1 MDEQAWCR
9 QDLAVVFREV
19 GSSENGLSSAEAL
32 RRLKTDGRNDIPR
45 REKRLALEILLEQ
58 VKSPLILILA
68 AASVV
73 SYLMGDV
80 TEALIILAI
89 VVVNSVLGFFQEYK
103 SEKALGELIK
113 YVSFNARVMRDGRL
127 ASVDTRDVSVGDV
140 VLLEAGDRVPADMRM
155 FSSEELSVDES
166 VITGESNPVH
176 KVVEPVKAENPLP
189 QDMRNIAFMGTMAV
203 DGRGKGVVVATAERT
218 FFGRTAAYLKAEVPE
233 AEFQRGVR
241 EFGNMLLKFITAG
254 VVVILLS
261 NYLLGRS
268 FISSVLFSLAL
279 AVGIIPES
287 LPIIITITLSRG
299 ALHMS
304 RKGVVVKRLASIED
318 LGNVDVIC
326 TDKTG
331 TLTESKITL
340 NSYVGLDWQENPDV
354 LKYASYSS
362 SAVKCRHHVSGN
374 PIDLAIIEQAR
385 QLRIRE
391 AFRREEFPFDY
402 QRKRASAVV
411 RDGGKMVLS
420 AKGAPDAVL
429 AACSNALVDGTIVRL
444 QDVERQVI
452 EKIDALSTDGYRTVG
467 VAIKEI
473 QHAGPYSESDECE
486 MTLIGFLT
494 FSDPPKKTA
503 QAAIT
508 SFENLGIR
516 IKVITGDN
524 PLVAKKI
531 AQDVGLKNTETMLGS
546 EIDALSD
553 EQLQAHADDVG
564 IFAKVTPA
572 HKFRIIAALKAR
584 GHIVGFLGDG
594 VNDAPALREADV
606 GISVNTGTDVSKD
619 AADIILTHKSLRV
632 LEEGVRSGRE
642 VFGNVTKYILNTV
655 SANVGN
661 MATLGITSLF
671 LPFFPLLPSQ
681 ILLANLISDAPL
693 LTISSDKVDREEL
706 RRPRKWDMSY
716 ISTFTLIFGSVS
728 VLFDLVTIILLVSV
742 LKAGDILFRTGWF
755 LESVLSE
762 ITVTFAI
769 RTHKPFYKSRPS
781 NLLIATSIAA
791 AALTILLIYSPLASY
806 FSFTKL
812 PTWFLAVI
820 IAITLAYF
828 TLAEIVK
835 RHFMRVFL
843 TTQQPPTGGHKSRHK
858 NSGLKPI
865 KTG

>member
-9 QDLAVVFREV
+9 QDLPAVFKEV
-19 GSSENGLSSAEAL
+19 GSSERGLSSTEAAS
-32 RRLKTDGRNDIPR
+32 RLKAYGRNDIPR
-45 REKRLALEILLEQ
+45 RESRQVLEILFEQ
-58 VKSPLILILA
+58 VKNPLILILV
-68 AASVV
+68 AASVI

-80 TEALIILAI
+80 TDSLIILAI

-113 YVSFNARVMRDGRL
+113 YVSFTAKVMRDGQL
-127 ASVDTRDVSVGDV
+127 ASVDTRDVAAGDV
-140 VLLEAGDRVPADMRM
+140 VYLEPGDRVPADVRL
-155 FSSEELSVDES
+155 FSSEDLTIDES
-166 VITGESNPVH
+166 VITGESSPAH
-176 KVVEPVKAENPLP
+176 KVIEPVKTEKPLP
-189 QDMRNIAFMGTMAV
+189 QDMENIAFMGTIVV
-203 DGRGKGVVVATAERT
+203 DGRGMGIVVATAERT

-233 AEFQRGVR
+233 AEFQKGIR
-241 EFGNMLLKFITAG
+241 EFGSMLLKFITVG
-254 VVVILLS
+254 VVVILFF

-340 NSYVGLDWQENPDV
+340 NSYVGLDWQESRDV
-354 LKYASYSS
+354 LRYASYCSS
-362 SAVKCRHHVSGN
+362 EVKRRHHVSGN
-374 PIDLAIIEQAR
+374 PIDLAILEQAR
-385 QLRIRE
+385 QLKLHEINKE
-391 AFRREEFPFDY
+391 EEFPFDY
-402 QRKRASAVV
+402 QRKRASAIV
-411 RDGGKMVLS
+411 RDNEKTLLS

-429 AACSNALVDGTIVRL
+429 AACSSALIGGRIVRL
-444 QDVERQVI
+444 QEVERDTV
-452 EKIDALSTDGYRTVG
+452 ERIDSLSSAGYRTVG
-467 VAIKEI
+467 VAIKEMP
-473 QHAGPYSESDECE
+473 HGGPYSEGDERE
-486 MTLIGFLT
+486 MTLVGFLT

-503 QAAIT
+503 QSAIT

-524 PLVAKKI
+524 PLVAKKV
-531 AQDVGLKNTETMLGS
+531 AQEVGLKNTETMLGS
-546 EIDALSD
+546 EIDALTD
-553 EQLQAHADDVG
+553 EQLKTRADATG

-572 HKFRIIAALKAR
+572 HKFRIIAALKDC
-584 GHIVGFLGDG
+584 GHVVGFLGDG

-619 AADIILTHKSLRV
+619 AADIILTRKSLRV

-671 LPFFPLLPSQ
+671 LAFFPLLPSQ

-716 ISTFTLIFGSVS
+716 IATFTLIFGSVS

-742 LKAGDILFRTGWF
+742 LKAGDVLFRTGWF

-762 ITVTFAI
+762 IVVTFAI
-769 RTHKPFYKSRPS
+769 RTRKPFYKSRPS

-791 AALTILLIYSPLASY
+791 AAGTILLIYSPLAGY
-806 FSFTKL
+806 FSFTPL
-812 PTWFLAVI
+812 PLWFLAI
-820 IAITLAYF
+820 IVAVTLAYF
-828 TLAEIVK
+828 ALAEFVK
-835 RHFMRVFL
+835 RHFMKVFL
-843 TTQQPPTGGHKSRHK
+843 TTQNPQPTRGHKHRHH
-858 NSGLKPI
+858 NELKPI
-865 KTG
+865 KTN